1 MNRKMSGARSGLL
14 KAIAGLNLAMAGAAC
29 GGSAFTTAGAD
40 ASASPTVDAKVA
52 EGAPSDA
59 ATAPPDAGAGWCAT
73 QAPTHTFCEDFLHGV
88 PGKFIGITAGN
99 GMLMPDPKDYES
111 LPQSMAAITPSL
123 AKKDDSATALGTRDF
138 TTVAGTQFALAAYFK
153 IAKSC
158 FPANGAVDPVSPIV
172 LQFAEQD
179 YGIAIDVIP
188 SGVELVEVTVGADG
202 GQVAGSPKVSRLYA
216 AANLFDSWQL
226 WTLTIDGALV
236 GKSATLS
243 IGNAIV
249 ISRMPLS
256 PPISASTA
264 LLQHP
269 TLFLGATVKN
279 DQALSP
285 GCKVNVDDVLFDV
298 KTN

>member
-1 MNRKMSGARSGLL
+1 MSGARSGLL
-14 KAIAGLNLAMAGAAC
+14 KAIAGLSLATTGAAC

-40 ASASPTVDAKVA
+40 ASASATVDAKVP
-52 EGAPSDA
+52 EGALDA

-88 PGKFIGITAGN
+88 PGKFVGITAGN
-99 GMLMPDPKDYES
+99 GLLVADPKDYES

-123 AKKDDSATALGTRDF
+123 LKKDDSATALGTHDF
-138 TTVAGTQFALAAYFK
+138 TTVAGSQFALAAYFK

-172 LQFAEQD
+172 LQFPEQD

-202 GQVAGSPKVSRLYA
+202 GQVAGSPRVSRLYA

-226 WTLTIDGALV
+226 WTLTIDGGLV
-236 GKSATLS
+236 GKAATLS
-243 IGNAIV
+243 IGSAIV
-249 ISRMPLS
+249 ISRMPLT
-256 PPISASTA
+256 ISAA
-264 LLQHP
+264 FLQHP

-279 DQALSP
+279 DEALSP
-285 GCKVNVDDVLFDV
+285 GCKVNVDDILFDV